1 MTEFPCHF
9 PCPWHNKTFT
19 FYFSGEA
26 AGRTWEFYADGQTS
40 LMSDE
45 PPYILYKCYQI
56 TERFL
61 IVREGDSDDFRCF
74 PIYYDPEIP
83 LEFIMGGWNGFRF
96 TNHTGEFTNL
106 CDFCKEPRFIQALSA
121 TGPPSISTL
130 SLNCTRP
137 STCSPPGGVCDKSD
151 TISKACPTTTV
162 PTTTTADPTT
172 TTSDPTTTKS
182 HCGKKQDHRP
192 LI

>member
-1 MTEFPCHF
+1 MTEFPCQF

-19 FYFSGEA
+19 FYSSGETT
-26 AGRTWEFYADGQTS
+26 GRTWKFYANGQTS

-45 PPYILYKCYQI
+45 SPYIFNCYQI

-61 IVREGDSDDFRCF
+61 IVRNGDSDSFRCF

-83 LEFIMGGWNGFRF
+83 LEFIMGGWNAFSF
-96 TNHTGEFTNL
+96 INHTGEFTDL
-106 CDFCKEPRFIQALSA
+106 CGFCKEPRIIWSLSA

-137 STCSPPGGVCDKSD
+137 STCPPPGGVCDKSD

-172 TTSDPTTTKS
+172 TKS

>member
-1 MTEFPCHF
+1 MTELPCQF

-19 FYFSGEA
+19 FYYSGE
-26 AGRTWEFYADGQTS
+26 AGRTWEFNADGQTS

-45 PPYILYKCYQI
+45 TPLILNCYQI

-61 IVREGDSDDFRCF
+61 IVRDGDSDYFRCF
-74 PIYYDPEIP
+74 PIHYDPEIP

-96 TNHTGEFTNL
+96 INHTGEFTNL
-106 CDFCKEPRFIQALSA
+106 CEFCKEPRFIRIFAA

-137 STCSPPGGVCDKSD
+137 STCSPTGRVCNKSD
-151 TISKACPTTTV
+151 TIPKACRTTTV

-172 TTSDPTTTKS
+172 TKS
-182 HCGKKQDHRP
+182 HCGKKKDHRP